1 MLRIIVMAGL
11 VSALGIGSA
20 FGQSTCAAKAISEDG
35 KPLAG
40 AARTSFIKKCCEDSA
55 LDSNGRPLEGDAK
68 ASYLAKCEA
77 DDSFSAPPSRG

>member
-1 MLRIIVMAGL
+1 MLRIIGTAGL

-20 FGQSTCAAKAISEDG
+20 LAQSTCAAKAISKDG

-40 AARTSFIKKCCEDSA
+40 AARTSFIKTCCEDSA
-55 LDSNGRPLEGDAK
+55 LDSNGQRLEGDAK
-68 ASYLAKCEA
+68 VRYLEKCEA